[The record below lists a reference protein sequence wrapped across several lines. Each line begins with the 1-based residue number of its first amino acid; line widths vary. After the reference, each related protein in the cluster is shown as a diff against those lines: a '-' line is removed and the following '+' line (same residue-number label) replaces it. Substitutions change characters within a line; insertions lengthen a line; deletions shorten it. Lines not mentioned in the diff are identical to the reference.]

1 MQTYR
6 CPRCNKRL
14 FDADELRTTLVIVC
28 TRRKTT
34 VSFNYHTPREKP
46 EQKSSIQAS
55 EPSSKPIE
63 LH

>member
-14 FDADELRTTLVIVC
+14 FDAEELKTAITIVC
-28 TRRKTT
+28 TRCKTT
-34 VSFNYHTPREKP
+34 VTFNYLPSEKP
-46 EQKSSIQAS
+46 ERESPIKAS
-55 EPSSKPIE
+55 EPSKKPTE